1 MKIILLCFLPLSC
14 QLNHCTNCAS
24 TLRTVLIHSKMW
36 AIDLV
41 SVTALRLFGACPRM
55 AEAMQA
61 RIGFLS
67 KPWTSEAKLGEN
79 FEFNRNDDGI
89 LNAYPQYWICENTPD
104 QPDRIK
110 IQDSPRQ
117 RGRPR
122 WKQQANHAQ
131 ALSQIP
137 VHPYCNRYFLFASI
151 ENVSL
156 QNAAPSIAEEQKRN
170 TSVFLEELCVSH
182 TDLIWFDFVM
192 GVAGFL
198 SDAKPR
204 TRQARRRPRP
214 SPRLPRRK
222 R

>member
-1 MKIILLCFLPLSC
+1 
-14 QLNHCTNCAS
+14 
-24 TLRTVLIHSKMW
+24 
-36 AIDLV
+36 
-41 SVTALRLFGACPRM
+41 M

-61 RIGFLS
+61 RIGFFS

-79 FEFNRNDDGI
+79 FEINRNRHSECISTI
-89 LNAYPQYWICENTPD
+89 LYIWKHAGPTRRGQNSRLPTPTRSTTVETTSKSRSSSLTD
-104 QPDRIK
+104 
-110 IQDSPRQ
+110 
-117 RGRPR
+117 
-122 WKQQANHAQ
+122 
-131 ALSQIP
+131 
-137 VHPYCNRYFLFASI
+137 PYCTRYFLFASV

-156 QNAAPSIAEEQKRN
+156 QNAAPSKAKEQERN

-192 GVAGFL
+192 GVAGCL

-214 SPRLPRRK
+214 SPLLPRRK